1 MSSRWK
7 QAWAA
12 IAVVGLVAAMAY
24 GSSRGAED
32 APPDTAE
39 ATLLAET
46 MLEAFDVGDYDT
58 FTAEFTD
65 VFRESL
71 KLSAFLVIYLVRS
84 RRDEYFLDTRHHD
97 ASNVSQ
103 LRLTVVVK
111 QCFVAPHAA
120 TLATGKDQ
128 SKYGPIHDDGNPV
141 CPRFST

>member
-46 MLEAFDVGDYDT
+46 MLEAFDVGDYGT

-71 KLSAFLVIYLVRS
+71 KLSAFPEWRS
-84 RRDEYFLDTRHHD
+84 PLIEVTGG
-97 ASNVSQ
+97 
-103 LRLTVVVK
+103 
-111 QCFVAPHAA
+111 FVALTNVKEPNEWDMDGGRWVFHAA
-120 TLATGKDQ
+120 FEA
-128 SKYGPIHDDGNPV
+128 DDSVQFAIVFKPGTHRINRVELKPDK
-141 CPRFST
+141 